1 MDPSLNSPKDDVGE
15 DTQPVVIPQPPPQS
29 TEKKEPTD
37 RSHSSSEEDDTS
49 SDGSSSTSTTSE
61 EASESNDTTSE
72 ESDEKKPE
80 NHATPPGTYSQPAT
94 AQLQGPCNSKLF
106 QRLMSRPRWEHLK
119 VTEFKHAVRMFES
132 QLQTDIETQRKGRNW
147 KRTEMKKF
155 QWANSGSLNEDF
167 FVVCDATLAIYQLI
181 PQKQRNETERETL
194 MNLCGF
200 LIAHSGVSTNLVTL
214 TQYETKVKDY
224 LAGGTRYYIN
234 SGHSNFRAPTPA
246 LRYEK
251 LKTYMESDAQT
262 KLKTRMSKVIAE
274 GQVGA
279 VKPETKKKKER
290 TTTEKKEKKEK
301 KSIKPPT
308 TPAVPPAKI
317 LMKSVPV
324 DRTRPVLPTNLP
336 PPTKVPSPPLPLAPT
351 ELTKTLREAKE
362 LEKEH
367 SNRLTVILGEGQTT
381 LRLCRSSL
389 FEPFVILARVTENRE
404 LRIRILHACKL
415 SEHEE
420 GVLTQLEKFD
430 FVPVLVK
437 WLTRAFETKEL
448 PECLLIMEVIRQFSS
463 LSKLSLGQLQS
474 EFWRCMT
481 MLIPRPA
488 DHGLGFETAVRATL
502 GHLDAIAASVMNEK
516 KISPPPQGT
525 NHHSEEVAATA
536 YVPLQRTMHN
546 GEAPMPT
553 YVAPPSCPPTPSG
566 TMVLKDRD
574 PRLRNPPAPRVD
586 PRELVKAAL
595 GGTGRNGKRGRGEV
609 EAPTQLVSWIKRR
622 LYGSMLFVIGI
633 VSEPLLE
640 AFLY

>member
-94 AQLQGPCNSKLF
+94 AQLQGPCNSELF

-132 QLQTDIETQRKGRNW
+132 QLQTDIETQRKGRNLS
-147 KRTEMKKF
+147 EMKKLT
-155 QWANSGSLNEDF
+155 WANSGSLNEDF

-317 LMKSVPV
+317 MMKSVPV

-336 PPTKVPSPPLPLAPT
+336 PPTKVPPPPPSHSPP
-351 ELTKTLREAKE
+351 K
-362 LEKEH
+362 
-367 SNRLTVILGEGQTT
+367 
-381 LRLCRSSL
+381 SSL
-389 FEPFVILARVTENRE
+389 RR
-404 LRIRILHACKL
+404 
-415 SEHEE
+415 SERR
-420 GVLTQLEKFD
+420 KN
-430 FVPVLVK
+430 
-437 WLTRAFETKEL
+437 
-448 PECLLIMEVIRQFSS
+448 
-463 LSKLSLGQLQS
+463 SKRS
-474 EFWRCMT
+474 T
-481 MLIPRPA
+481 
-488 DHGLGFETAVRATL
+488 
-502 GHLDAIAASVMNEK
+502 AIA
-516 KISPPPQGT
+516 SP
-525 NHHSEEVAATA
+525 
-536 YVPLQRTMHN
+536 
-546 GEAPMPT
+546 
-553 YVAPPSCPPTPSG
+553 
-566 TMVLKDRD
+566 
-574 PRLRNPPAPRVD
+574 
-586 PRELVKAAL
+586 
-595 GGTGRNGKRGRGEV
+595 
-609 EAPTQLVSWIKRR
+609 
-622 LYGSMLFVIGI
+622 
-633 VSEPLLE
+633 
-640 AFLY
+640 